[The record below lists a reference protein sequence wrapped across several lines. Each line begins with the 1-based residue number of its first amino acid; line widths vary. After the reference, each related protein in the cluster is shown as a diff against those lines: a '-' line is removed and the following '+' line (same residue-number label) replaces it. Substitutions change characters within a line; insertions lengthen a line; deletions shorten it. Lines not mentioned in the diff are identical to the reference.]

1 MFDTSMFLDKE
12 SAETLT
18 CGVCL
23 NAINDAR
30 RACTNDHF
38 FCRSC
43 LGSVRSSAPSQSSR
57 KCPTCRAALYMDKD
71 LNPGKPA
78 PFVDKM
84 VQISM
89 IKCPNAGCT
98 HACKFMDL
106 QNHKLVCDHEEIDC
120 PYKDR
125 GCTAKVKRGE
135 MEAHIRCAAMSH
147 LNMSMR
153 ESKELHVDIKH
164 KLSIVNSKVNQSYT
178 NIVQFIKPKFEAV
191 EGKVSDMDKKMDQVL
206 VGMNV
211 MAEALDVVVSA
222 QMAFAPLVTSR
233 RGKAAVRDG
242 ERVVADAR
250 SALKRM
256 RTFFCKEPC
265 ISTPP
270 AKQQKKGSPVA
281 PGAPGP
287 SNASPV
293 PPLLDDGLGT
303 PSDVTQASPDYSPT
317 SPSYSP
323 TSPSYSPTSPSYSPT
338 SPAYNPTDNDDGEEG
353 DELVYPA
360 GFVSTATNA
369 AESAVEIAAIERARR
384 RGESFPRD
392 DDDEDEEFDIDPA
405 PVASTL

>member
-1 MFDTSMFLDKE
+1 MASPAVLDFGDEPVQDPNMFDTSMFLDKE
-12 SAETLT
+12 SAEMLT

-57 KCPTCRAALYMDKD
+57 RCPTCRASMYMDKD

-84 VQISM
+84 VQLSA
-89 IKCPNAGCT
+89 IKCSNSGCT

-106 QNHKLVCDHEEIDC
+106 QAHKLVCDHEEIDC

-135 MEAHIRCAAMSH
+135 IEAHIRCAAMSH
-147 LNMSMR
+147 LNLSMR
-153 ESKELHVDIKH
+153 ESKELHLDIKH
-164 KLSIVNSKVNQSYT
+164 KLSVLSSKVNQSYS
-178 NIVQFIKPKFEAV
+178 NMLQFTKPKFEAV
-191 EGKVSDMDKKMDQVL
+191 EGKASDMDKKMDQVL
-206 VGMNV
+206 AGMNV

-222 QMAFAPLVTSR
+222 QMAFAPIVTSR
-233 RGKAAVRDG
+233 RGKAAARDG
-242 ERVVADAR
+242 DSVVADAR

-256 RTFFCKEPC
+256 RTFFCNEPWV
-265 ISTPP
+265 STPP
-270 AKQQKKGSPVA
+270 AKQQKKESPVA

-287 SNASPV
+287 SNWSPP
-293 PPLLDDGLGT
+293 PPLPDDGLGT
-303 PSDVTQASPDYSPT
+303 PSDAPSVPQASPA
-317 SPSYSP
+317 YSP

-338 SPAYNPTDNDDGEEG
+338 SPAYDPAGNDDE
-353 DELVYPA
+353 
-360 GFVSTATNA
+360 N
-369 AESAVEIAAIERARR
+369 
-384 RGESFPRD
+384 
-392 DDDEDEEFDIDPA
+392 
-405 PVASTL
+405 